1 MGDLLQGDSKAAKA
15 AATEHLNTFAPADAA
30 KRKASGESVMRSN
43 PLKPGGST
51 SAVSQRT
58 FLDWARAALPA
69 NDVDRILKLAQTY
82 SKTADRRQ
90 LLDSHSM
97 NASTQLS
104 SYLGLRNQYSIR
116 LYGWRKSTFRSERSA
131 SLWKNF
137 GRCSGW
143 SQ

>member
-58 FLDWARAALPA
+58 FLDWATAALPA

-82 SKTADRRQ
+82 SKTADRRR
-90 LLDSHSM
+90 LLGSHSM
-97 NASTQLS
+97 NASTLLS
-104 SYLGLRNQYSIR
+104 SVPNELARRFAFALWRRDRRESGAVRR
-116 LYGWRKSTFRSERSA
+116 LF
-131 SLWKNF
+131 
-137 GRCSGW
+137 
-143 SQ
+143 